1 MKIKITKRDLELLG
15 IQAEAWLVLM
25 LVPAI
30 TTFFSTHSW
39 MDTYHALT
47 YSMRIIA
54 MPAGVYFVNFCILIP
69 LCYYRGRRWLF
80 LWSMRCSCVVPHGI
94 ISRSTRSPS
103 WTCSLTRSLRK
114 QHSSAIMPLPH
125 SSFSSMSSGG
135 CRPAGSPRG
144 ENQGDQAAS
153 SQRRNR
159 NIQRQSWS
167 G

>member
-80 LWSMRCSCVVPHGI
+80 FPQCGVPVWYRMALFHG
-94 ISRSTRSPS
+94 
-103 WTCSLTRSLRK
+103 
-114 QHSSAIMPLPH
+114 
-125 SSFSSMSSGG
+125 
-135 CRPAGSPRG
+135 RPAVHHGH
-144 ENQGDQAAS
+144 AA
-153 SQRRNR
+153 
-159 NIQRQSWS
+159 
-167 G
+167 